1 MKTKDRFEEIKIK
14 MVMKLKKISHSAAVA
29 EIAASDARRV
39 VPQIN
44 REGDEDD
51 LMSAKEFF
59 GED

>member
-39 VPQIN
+39 VP
-44 REGDEDD
+44 
-51 LMSAKEFF
+51 
-59 GED
+59 